1 MNGMDREIKKKNKF
15 QKKHLWIIIS
25 IAMVLLIIYMLVFAD
40 NSSKLNV
47 KREKISIAET
57 RSDVFQDYIAVMG
70 EVEPI
75 RTIYLDAIEGGRVEE
90 IHKEEGSMLKKGD
103 VILTLSNT
111 NLVLEIS
118 NNEAQVSRAINDL
131 RTVRLS
137 MIQQQL
143 SLDRQIID
151 TKKDLQQFR
160 RSYRNNK
167 KMLADSLVPRED
179 FLQSKELFEATS
191 RAYDL
196 LLETKK
202 QDSTFRGTQ
211 LRTLENSVNRME
223 RNLDI
228 VRTRL
233 DNLSIKAP
241 VDGELAT
248 LNPEIGEVVNYGDR
262 VGTINIL
269 DSYKLRVE
277 IDEYFID
284 RVTKGLYGFSEFAN
298 KQYKARIVKI
308 YPEVTSGR
316 FAVDMVFTDSIPSQL
331 RIGQTSRIRLELGES
346 KEAILL
352 PRGGFYQSTG
362 GQWVYVV
369 HSSGEYAYQ
378 REIKIGRQNPRYYE
392 VISGLEPGEEV
403 IVSSYDNF
411 GEVDKLILKE

>member
-369 HSSGEYAYQ
+369 HSSGGYAYQ

>member
-1 MNGMDREIKKKNKF
+1 MNGMDRKIEKKNTFK
-15 QKKHLWIIIS
+15 KKHLWIIIS
-25 IAMVLLIIYMLVFAD
+25 ISLLLLIIYTLVFGD

-47 KREKISIAET
+47 KREKISVAET
-57 RSDVFQDYIAVMG
+57 ELAVFQDYIAVMG

-103 VILTLSNT
+103 AILTLSNT

-151 TKKDLQQFR
+151 TKRDLLRFR
-160 RSYRNNK
+160 RSYLNNK
-167 KMLADSLVPRED
+167 KLLADSLVARED
-179 FLQSKELFEATS
+179 FLQSEELFEAT
-191 RAYDL
+191 RKAYDL
-196 LLETKK
+196 LQETKK

-211 LRTLENSVNRME
+211 LRTLESSVGRME

-284 RVTKGLYGFSEFAN
+284 RVAKGLYGFSEFAN

-308 YPEVTSGR
+308 YPEVTNGR
-316 FAVDMVFTDSIPSQL
+316 FAVDMVFNDSIPGQL

-362 GQWVYVV
+362 GQWVYVI
-369 HSSGEYAYQ
+369 HPSGEYAYQ

-392 VISGLEPGEEV
+392 VISGLEPGEKV
-403 IVSSYDNF
+403 IVSGYDNF
-411 GEVDKLILKE
+411 GDADKLILKE